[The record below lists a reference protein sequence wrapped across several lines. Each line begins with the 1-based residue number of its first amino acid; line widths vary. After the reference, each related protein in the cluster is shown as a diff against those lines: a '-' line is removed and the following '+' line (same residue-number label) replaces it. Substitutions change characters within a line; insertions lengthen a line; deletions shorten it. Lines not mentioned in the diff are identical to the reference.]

1 MHRPG
6 GASDQIVLDGLDAND
21 IVPDGINPEMV
32 APLDGVR
39 AAEALCSN
47 LTAKVESL
55 ARDLAEA
62 KNELSDAAIRA
73 ELDGNEESYRAAETE
88 IERLSHA
95 LQRAKTAQPAA
106 TQRLLD
112 ARRALHVLSRS
123 GLVKTFTRLCGARS
137 KVAGR
142 APANLTEL
150 AAFAAD
156 LEKANRRIADAW
168 PGPTRPYFVGGTEFR
183 QCGRSSWSAC
193 TRSYASGDTAMA
205 SHVSASRRL

>member
-1 MHRPG
+1 
-6 GASDQIVLDGLDAND
+6 
-21 IVPDGINPEMV
+21 MV
-32 APLDGVR
+32 AALNGVR

-137 KVAGR
+137 KAAGDLDR
-142 APANLTEL
+142 VGRIRCGFGESEPADCRRL
-150 AAFAAD
+150 AR
-156 LEKANRRIADAW
+156 L
-168 PGPTRPYFVGGTEFR
+168 
-183 QCGRSSWSAC
+183 
-193 TRSYASGDTAMA
+193 DTAILCWRYRISPMWTKLLFGL
-205 SHVSASRRL
+205 HPIVRLGRHGHGKPRVRLPTAIILVFARC